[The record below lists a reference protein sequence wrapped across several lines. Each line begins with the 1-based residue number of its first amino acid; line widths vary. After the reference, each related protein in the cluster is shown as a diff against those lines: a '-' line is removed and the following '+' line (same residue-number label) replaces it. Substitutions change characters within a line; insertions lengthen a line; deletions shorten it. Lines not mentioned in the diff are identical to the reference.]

1 MARLTRLDLPLVV
14 HHVCIRGNNGE
25 PIAREAHDLDEMARL
40 WQNTSLSLR
49 VKVHGY
55 AFLSTSVHALVTPM
69 EEGVLSAF
77 MQAVGRRYVQFFN
90 RKYARTGTLW
100 EGRFRSHVLQA
111 DPWLISSLVYL
122 DGLCEAAGL
131 AWSREVGGM
140 ASSSAS
146 SSDRHD
152 AHTAAVNRY
161 PWSSHAHWVGQR
173 LDPLVAAHESMW
185 HLGNTPFEREVH
197 YADRVGQ
204 RLAPAQIQAIESA
217 LRSGWPLGDAE
228 FVAHLQ
234 KLTSRRLEPR
244 RPGRPRQ
251 AD

>member
-25 PIAREAHDLDEMARL
+25 PIAREPQDLDVMAHL
-40 WQNTSLSLR
+40 WQDLSLSLR

-55 AFLSTSVHALVTPM
+55 TFLSTSVHALLTPM
-69 EEGVLSAF
+69 QEGGLSAF
-77 MQAVGRRYVQFFN
+77 MQGVGRRYVQFFN
-90 RKYARTGTLW
+90 RKYSRTGTLW
-100 EGRFRSHVLQA
+100 EGRFRSHVLQV
-111 DPWLISSLVYL
+111 DPWLISSMVYL
-122 DGLCEAAGL
+122 DGLCEDAGL
-131 AWSREVGGM
+131 ALSREAGDNARGN
-140 ASSSAS
+140 
-146 SSDRHD
+146 DHHD
-152 AHTAAVNRY
+152 AHTPGVKFY

-173 LDPLVAAHESMW
+173 LDPLVTAHESMW

-204 RLAPAQIQAIESA
+204 RLTRDQIQAIESA
-217 LRSGWPLGDAE
+217 MKSGWPLGDAE
-228 FVAHLQ
+228 FVANLQ

-244 RPGRPRQ
+244 RPGRPRL